1 MADIDDQKIDSAMDN
16 VSVGELKQL
25 GRKAFMGGSTGRAQL
40 LDAIKDHAINFLLDA
55 LPKIKVPPIEG
66 ERNATPIAGAP
77 PIGIKYRVWDIDL
90 SQLQIDKRHVQV
102 SFGGSTDQSSSALA
116 TEGVDVL
123 VISIDDVVAT
133 IPTLKWSFEQTTFP
147 YVRGEGV
154 AKADATGG
162 NIRLGFQLACMS
174 ASDCARAS
182 DCPNGVMM
190 CKNLQ
195 DTSVAAAGDSAKGV
209 EYYLVVGS
217 NTIELG
223 ELVLEFDGSW
233 LSSVYNYVAY
243 WFQEEIGRLITILL
257 RQLVETHIGKLLSV
271 LNRILRPHWPRL
283 LPLLAGSERHA
294 PRESRRVEY
303 TVEFSADPSLRFAV
317 AGGRIVVSSFAEA
330 TSVAETAGIVGIGDV
345 LVAVNGQVITGSS
358 AASLLGAL
366 KPLPFK
372 RAAKL
377 IMQQKAESAKD
388 GKPFCLRFRRADGTG
403 VDFPFD
409 ACLPLGIKFAPAPK
423 VADPTA
429 SRVVVKGFSRK
440 GLAELGG
447 HVRVGDALVAVKDIL
462 IPVPVTSAT
471 VADRLVGKVG
481 VPFTLRFS
489 RIVEQQEVEL
499 EAVCDDA

>member
-1 MADIDDQKIDSAMDN
+1 
-16 VSVGELKQL
+16 
-25 GRKAFMGGSTGRAQL
+25 
-40 LDAIKDHAINFLLDA
+40 
-55 LPKIKVPPIEG
+55 
-66 ERNATPIAGAP
+66 
-77 PIGIKYRVWDIDL
+77 
-90 SQLQIDKRHVQV
+90 
-102 SFGGSTDQSSSALA
+102 
-116 TEGVDVL
+116 
-123 VISIDDVVAT
+123 
-133 IPTLKWSFEQTTFP
+133 
-147 YVRGEGV
+147 
-154 AKADATGG
+154 
-162 NIRLGFQLACMS
+162 
-174 ASDCARAS
+174 
-182 DCPNGVMM
+182 
-190 CKNLQ
+190 
-195 DTSVAAAGDSAKGV
+195 
-209 EYYLVVGS
+209 
-217 NTIELG
+217 
-223 ELVLEFDGSW
+223 
-233 LSSVYNYVAY
+233 
-243 WFQEEIGRLITILL
+243 
-257 RQLVETHIGKLLSV
+257 
-271 LNRILRPHWPRL
+271 
-283 LPLLAGSERHA
+283 
-294 PRESRRVEY
+294 
-303 TVEFSADPSLRFAV
+303 
-317 AGGRIVVSSFAEA
+317 
-330 TSVAETAGIVGIGDV
+330 
-345 LVAVNGQVITGSS
+345 TGSS